1 MMKIEKKDKSML
13 FSTTEI
19 PDVFFTEYMSEANGD
34 YVKVYLCILFL
45 SKYDKDIKLNDLSKR
60 LNISI
65 NIIQSALAFWEEHGL
80 LTKKVNGYILNN
92 IQEIELNKLYS
103 PNLALSPEDIK
114 KNANDQYRAKAIE
127 CINNMYFQGI
137 MSPTWYSDIDLWFKK
152 YGFDEQVMIS
162 LFDYCFNK
170 SALHKNYVKTVAE
183 AWSKNNIKTYED
195 LELYYQKFEKLNKI
209 KKSIAKK
216 LGRYS
221 PLTQFEEK
229 KKKKWV
235 IDFNYDLNIINIALK
250 KTTSKANPSFDYLD
264 KLITDWH
271 DKNLKTESDV
281 TNYLSEL
288 KQKKKNIKQL
298 EKQTNYNNYEQ
309 RNYDDLDN
317 LYANK
322 KKV

>member
-221 PLTQFEEK
+221 PLTQFEEAYIE
-229 KKKKWV
+229 KWV

>member
-221 PLTQFEEK
+221 PLTQFEEAYIE
-229 KKKKWV
+229 KWI

>member
-221 PLTQFEEK
+221 PLTQFEEAYIE
-229 KKKKWV
+229 KWV

-288 KQKKKNIKQL
+288 KKKKKNIKQL

>member
-1 MMKIEKKDKSML
+1 MMKIKKKDKSML

-221 PLTQFEEK
+221 PLTQFEEAYIE
-229 KKKKWV
+229 KWV